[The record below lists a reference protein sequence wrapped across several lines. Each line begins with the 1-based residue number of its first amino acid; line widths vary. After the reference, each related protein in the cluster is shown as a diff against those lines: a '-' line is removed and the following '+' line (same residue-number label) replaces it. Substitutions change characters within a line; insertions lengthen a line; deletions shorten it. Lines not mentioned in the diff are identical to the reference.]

1 MAKGL
6 TLEEK
11 QELLALKQEELS
23 VSLMSK
29 LFGKT
34 AKKIDGKWQIQPP
47 KFDTK
52 SPLHLDAG
60 EYINQKEVDTTVGSF
75 LFNKIMVEGMLEPV
89 IPNQYYNEVVN
100 KKGFKKLVGMLSEG
114 LMMGKIQI
122 DPTLIKWLK
131 QYEFYGMKAVTIF
144 SPSYT
149 EGLLKKNI
157 SVTKEKEKLLKEKKG
172 ELSPSEMTEIEDT
185 LVKKSHEILKK
196 DPGLTLYDSG
206 GRGSFDNDYKNMNLM
221 LGPVAVPGEE
231 GQFDMITSNYI
242 EGLQKSDLVAAGNMV
257 VNAAHPKAIGT
268 QVSGYQTKQYYAAY
282 QSIQCDEEGTNCG
295 TKMGLNIFLTEDEIS
310 DYYFQYI
317 IKKDGTTELLTPDNK
332 DKYLNKKV
340 KLRSPMFCK
349 TDKVC
354 SICAGQRYYT
364 MGIKNAG
371 LTTGRISNTLLNAS
385 MKNFHVAKVNFDE
398 VNLSDLLI

>member
-6 TLEEK
+6 TIEEK
-11 QELLALKQEELS
+11 HELLALKQEELS
-23 VSLMSK
+23 ISIMSK

-89 IPNQYYNEVVN
+89 IPNHYYNEVVN

-114 LMMGKIQI
+114 LMMGKISV

-149 EGLLKKNI
+149 EGLLKKNV
-157 SVTKEKEKLLKEKKG
+157 SVMKEKQKLLKEKKG

-185 LVKKSHEILKK
+185 LVKKSHDILKN

-231 GQFDMITSNYI
+231 GQFDMVTSNYI
-242 EGLQKSDLVAAGNMV
+242 EGLQKSDMVAAGNMV

-282 QSIQCDEEGTNCG
+282 QSIQCDEEGTDCG
-295 TKMGLNIFLTEDEIS
+295 TKMGLDILLTEDEIS

-317 IKKDGTTELLTPDNK
+317 IKKDGKVELLTPDNK
-332 DKYLNKKV
+332 DKFVNKKV
-340 KLRSPMFCK
+340 KIRSPMFCK
-349 TDKVC
+349 TDKTCNIC
-354 SICAGQRYYT
+354 SGQRYYT
-364 MGIKNAG
+364 MGIKNSG
-371 LTTGRISNTLLNAS
+371 LTTGRISNTLLNQS
-385 MKNFHVAKVNFDE
+385 MKNFHIAKVNFDE
-398 VNLSDLLI
+398 VDISDLLI

>member
-75 LFNKIMVEGMLEPV
+75 LFNKIMVERMLEPV

-340 KLRSPMFCK
+340 NLRSPMFCK